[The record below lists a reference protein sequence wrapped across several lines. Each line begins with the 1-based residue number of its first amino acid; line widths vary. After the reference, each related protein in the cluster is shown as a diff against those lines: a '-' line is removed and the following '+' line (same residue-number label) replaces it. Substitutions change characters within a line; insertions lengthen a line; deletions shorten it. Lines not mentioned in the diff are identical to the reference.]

1 MAKSYIVAG
10 QAAPAAN
17 TNTDLYIVPSQKAF
31 IASTLVCAN
40 RSNVDLSSIRV
51 AVVPSGETL
60 QDKHYVEYDRLIAK
74 RDNHRMTWGMALPAG
89 SKVVVNSS
97 TALTSYSLFGVLID
111 A

>member
-1 MAKSYIVAG
+1 MAKSYTVAG

-17 TNTDLYIVPSQKAF
+17 TDTILYTVPASKAF

-40 RSNVDLSSIRV
+40 QSSSDLASIQV

-60 QDKHYVEYDRLIAK
+60 ASKHYVEYNRLIGE
-74 RDNHRMTWGMALPAG
+74 RDNYRMTWGMALPAG
-89 SKVVVNSS
+89 CRVYVRSS
-97 TALTSYSLFGVLID
+97 TAVTSYSLFGVLID